1 MDVIMPQLGETV
13 AEGTVAAWHKKEG
26 DKVAID
32 ELLVEIET
40 DKVATEVPSLVAG
53 TLRKILVGKGET
65 VKVRTPLAIID
76 SAAGAAAAPAVAGM
90 STASTLRTTPPT
102 PVAREAVSVAPGLAA
117 ARSRDRPGAR
127 LSPAVRK
134 LVSER
139 GLDIRQIEGTGRDGR
154 GKRWWVLAHLQNHPG
169 GAAAARRA
177 TEIVA
182 FSTLRKRIA
191 EHMVRS
197 QATTALPLQ

>member
-13 AEGTVAAWHKKEG
+13 EEGTVAAWHKKEG

-65 VKVRTPLAIID
+65 VKVGTTLAIID
-76 SAAGAAAAPAVAGM
+76 SGDGAAAVPAAGIP
-90 STASTLRTTPPT
+90 TASTLPAKPPT
-102 PVAREAVSVAPGLAA
+102 PVARGAVPVAHEAVSVAQGPATPP
-117 ARSRDRPGAR
+117 SRDRPGAR

-139 GLDIRQIEGTGRDGR
+139 GVDIGQIEGTGGDGR
-154 GKRWWVLAHLQNHPG
+154 IS
-169 GAAAARRA
+169 ARA
-177 TEIVA
+177 
-182 FSTLRKRIA
+182 
-191 EHMVRS
+191 
-197 QATTALPLQ
+197 